1 MTKETFKL
9 INAVQSEGIGEW
21 GVVENVNTRDYFGT
35 DESIELDGQ
44 YLYVYQKR
52 DGYFCFINK
61 FKPTYTLAISNDENI
76 NIYKID

>member
-35 DESIELDGQ
+35 DESIEDRKS
-44 YLYVYQKR
+44 VV
-52 DGYFCFINK
+52 
-61 FKPTYTLAISNDENI
+61 
-76 NIYKID
+76 

>member
-9 INAVQSEGIGEW
+9 INAVQSQCIEAW
-21 GVVENVNTRDYFGT
+21 GVVENVNTREYFGT
-35 DESIELDGQ
+35 EESIELVGQ
-44 YLYVYQKR
+44 HLYVYQKR
-52 DGYFCFINK
+52 DEVFCFIDQ